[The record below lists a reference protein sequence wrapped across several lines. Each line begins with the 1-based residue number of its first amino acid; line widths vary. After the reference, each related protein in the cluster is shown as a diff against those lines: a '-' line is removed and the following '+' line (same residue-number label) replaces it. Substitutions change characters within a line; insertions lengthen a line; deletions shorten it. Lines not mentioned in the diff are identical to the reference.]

1 MMKELNILSIACI
14 YQEFFG
20 TLHENCA
27 SYRLS
32 YLIDLHY
39 KNTIYTTSSIE
50 II

>member
-20 TLHENCA
+20 TLQESCA
-27 SYRLS
+27 SCQQW